1 MTPPMLQTVTE
12 WAEKNRVLSSERTA
26 QPGMFRAWP
35 FQREPMDVLSP
46 HDPTEFS
53 VFVCASQMLKTTAFE
68 NAIGCAAT
76 NDPGPILLIQPRES
90 DVEECSKKFIDP
102 MIRDTACLAERFTR
116 KKSRDAGNTI
126 NEKQFTGG
134 SLTMLGAQT
143 PENFQM
149 RSIRYAFGDEVD
161 RWPRE
166 VGKEGSTVRLFIMRT
181 ANFRLIRKVALA
193 STPTL
198 EGDSVIWDWWLRS
211 DQRRFYVP
219 CPFCE
224 HFQVLVWS
232 TEHAPW
238 PTKGGV
244 VWGQQET
251 GEFVAPVDAHYR
263 CEACEQLIPNW
274 RKPWMIDRGEWR
286 KGNPKS
292 KIAGFHLPRT
302 YSLIT
307 PWGDLAEEF
316 IAAKD
321 NPGELKAFINTKL
334 AELWKLSG
342 DAPDWEVIA
351 GRAETYHKG
360 NVPYGALMLTAGI
373 DIQTD
378 RIEVSVYG
386 WGRNKQRWLVDHRI
400 LWGPTNTLDGIAWAA
415 LTAMMGETWPHES
428 GADMS
433 LMRAAIDSGDQT
445 TQVYDWARRQSPG
458 RVIVIK
464 GYDNGVALVG
474 QPKTT
479 ETVAK
484 RKRRG
489 VLVYPINVSMAKA
502 ELYGQLRAVRPEAS
516 EEYPAGWFHHYREE
530 DSFYRQLV
538 NERFVQAKDRR
549 GVMVGRWHKTGRN
562 EALDCANYARAAAEH
577 VGVSKFNEAV
587 WRKFEIGMSPDRIP
601 VKEGAAAEVPAR
613 QAVEQKP
620 IAAPPKSK
628 RYGVVGGVSW

>member
-1 MTPPMLQTVTE
+1 
-12 WAEKNRVLSSERTA
+12 
-26 QPGMFRAWP
+26 MFRAWP

-46 HDPTEFS
+46 HDPTEFA

-68 NAIGCAAT
+68 NAAGCAVT
-76 NDPGPILLIQPRES
+76 NDPGPILVIQPRES
-90 DVEECSKKFIDP
+90 DVEEFSKKFIDP
-102 MIRDTACLAERFTR
+102 MIRDTACLSERFTR

-126 NEKQFTGG
+126 NEKHFTGG

-211 DQRRFYVP
+211 DQRRFFVP

-232 TEHAPW
+232 ADYAAW

-244 VWGQQET
+244 VWGDGIEP
-251 GEFVAPVDAHYR
+251 ADAHYR
-263 CEACEQLIPNW
+263 CESCERLIPNW

-307 PWGDLAEEF
+307 PWGDLVEEF
-316 IAAKD
+316 LAAKD
-321 NPGELKAFINTKL
+321 DPGELKAFVNTKL

-351 GRAETYHKG
+351 SRAEAYHKG
-360 NVPYGALMLTAGI
+360 NVPHGALMLTAGV

-400 LWGPTNTLDGIAWAA
+400 LWGPTNTLDGVAWAA
-415 LTAMMGETWPHES
+415 LTAMMGETWRHES

-433 LMRAAIDSGDQT
+433 LARAAVDSGDQT
-445 TQVYDWARRQSPG
+445 AQVYDWARRQAPG

-479 ETVAK
+479 ETVTK

-502 ELYGQLRAVRPEAS
+502 ELYGQLRAVKPEAS
-516 EEYPAGWFHHYREE
+516 EEYPTGWFHHYREE

-538 NERFVQAKDRR
+538 AERFVQAKDRR
-549 GVMVGRWHKTGRN
+549 GVLVGRWHKTGRN

-577 VGVSKFNEAV
+577 VGVSKMKDSD
-587 WRKFEIGMSPDRIP
+587 WRRIGAFAADAPAKEREIVGNP
-601 VKEGAAAEVPAR
+601 VPAPPPAPTPAPAPVIQQQR
-613 QAVEQKP
+613 QNSGYLQ
-620 IAAPPKSK
+620 
-628 RYGVVGGVSW
+628 RRRNWL